1 MEDNLGKPS
10 KGEFTFNVKGN
21 KSTCSAFEQGS
32 GKMKPSMAEG
42 ERVYSPSVSQ
52 WLSRV
57 GEVML

>member
-1 MEDNLGKPS
+1 M
-10 KGEFTFNVKGN
+10 FNVKGN
-21 KSTCSAFEQGS
+21 KRACNAFEQGS

-42 ERVYSPSVSQ
+42 ETVYSPSVSQ